1 MDDPYLIRK
10 LEESSGYHAHSF
22 SNRYM
27 NWKRFYSISK
37 SFGQELKKLKKLTR
51 PISVLDIGCG
61 DGWMIYR
68 LKAKFDQELELNFT
82 GIDISGFDID
92 FANKRKDYFSYN
104 HCEFKMMDLNNLTFS
119 NEEFDIVII
128 SEVIEHIQNPGI
140 IIESLSRV
148 LKKNGLVIL
157 TTPQKGGSI
166 LAKLLRLLNQAT
178 GGLIKKCETK
188 YEKKLLC
195 DREKSLRRFSSEEG
209 KMGSG
214 LGHVSIK
221 NLRQWKKIFR
231 DHGFMVQAVRG
242 TGGML
247 FGDPHF
253 DRHRILFGLSVIF
266 DVLTEPFSFF
276 YSWSENF
283 FFELRKK

>member
-1 MDDPYLIRK
+1 
-10 LEESSGYHAHSF
+10 
-22 SNRYM
+22 
-27 NWKRFYSISK
+27 
-37 SFGQELKKLKKLTR
+37 
-51 PISVLDIGCG
+51 LDIGCG

-68 LKAKFDQELELNFT
+68 LKAKFDQAFELNFT
-82 GIDISGFDID
+82 GIDISEFDID
-92 FANKRKDYFSYN
+92 FANKRKDYFSYG
-104 HCEFKMMDLNNLTFS
+104 HCEFKIMDLNNLTFS
-119 NEEFDIVII
+119 DEEFDIIII
-128 SEVIEHIQNPGI
+128 SEVIEHLQNPGI

-166 LAKLLRLLNQAT
+166 LAKLLRLFNQAT
-178 GGLIKKCETK
+178 RGLIRKRETK
-188 YEKKLLC
+188 YEKDLLC
-195 DREKSLRRFSSEEG
+195 DKEKSLQRFSSEEG

-221 NLRQWKKIFR
+221 DSRQWKRTFR
-231 DHGFMVQAVRG
+231 GHGFMVQSVRG

-253 DRHRILFGLSVIF
+253 DRHRILFGLSVIL
-266 DVLTEPFSFF
+266 DVLTEPFPFF
-276 YSWSENF
+276 YLWSENL